1 MIKTAGARDIIFM
14 IERGFLDTKL
24 ANGVNAH
31 LLSLKKEAIALGAS
45 DVRIIPADVVPIED
59 EIIEMCSPP
68 YCEQYGKSANCP
80 PHVMT
85 PEDARQWIRPYH
97 SALIFKIDVS
107 PPVLFSKQGLEIF
120 KKVFLISARLEELS
134 VAQGY
139 AFSKGLA
146 AGSCK
151 AVFCRDMPCE
161 ALINERKCRYPSLA
175 RPSMEALGI
184 NVFRLVRD
192 VGWEIH
198 AILRK
203 SDPDDIPSAMLAGLL
218 LV

>member
-1 MIKTAGARDIIFM
+1 M
-14 IERGFLDTKL
+14 IERRILDTKL
-24 ANGVNAH
+24 ANEVKAH
-31 LLSLKKEAIALGAS
+31 ILSLKKEAIVLGAS
-45 DVRIIPADVVPIED
+45 DVRIIPADLVPIED

-85 PEDARQWIRPYH
+85 PADARQWIRPYH

-107 PPVLFSKQGLEIF
+107 PGVLFSEEGLRFF
-120 KKVFLISARLEELS
+120 KKIFLISARLEELS

-151 AVFCRDMPCE
+151 AVFCRDIPCE
-161 ALINERKCRYPSLA
+161 ALINGRKCRYPSLA

-184 NVFRLVRD
+184 NVFRLVKN

-198 AILRK
+198 TILRK
-203 SDPDDIPSAMLAGLL
+203 SDPDDIPSAMLAGLV

>member
-1 MIKTAGARDIIFM
+1 M
-14 IERGFLDTKL
+14 IERGVLNTKQ
-24 ANGVNAH
+24 ANEVNTH
-31 LLSLKKEAIALGAS
+31 LLRLKKKAMALGAS
-45 DVRIIPADVVPIED
+45 DAVIVPANVVPIED
-59 EIIEMCSPP
+59 EIIEMCRPP
-68 YCEQYGKSANCP
+68 NCEQYGKSANCP
-80 PHVMT
+80 PHVMS
-85 PEDARQWIRPYH
+85 PEDARQWIRSYH

-107 PPVLFSKQGLEIF
+107 PRVLFSESGLEIF
-120 KKVFLISARLEELS
+120 KKIFLISARLEEFS
-134 VAQGY
+134 IGQGH

-151 AVFCRDMPCE
+151 TVFCRDIPCD
-161 ALINERKCRYPSLA
+161 ALIKDRKCRYPSLA

-184 NVFRLVRD
+184 NVFRLAKE

>member
-1 MIKTAGARDIIFM
+1 M
-14 IERGFLDTKL
+14 IERGVLDTKS
-24 ANGVNAH
+24 ANEVNAH
-31 LLSLKKEAIALGAS
+31 LLSLKEEAIALGAN
-45 DVRIIPADVVPIED
+45 DVRIIPADMVSIED
-59 EIIEMCSPP
+59 EIIEMCRPP
-68 YCEQYGKSANCP
+68 FCEQYGQSANCP

-107 PPVLFSKQGLEIF
+107 PGVLFSEEGLEIF

-134 VAQGY
+134 VGQGY
-139 AFSKGLA
+139 VFSKGLA

-151 AVFCRDMPCE
+151 TVFCRDIPCE
-161 ALINERKCRYPSLA
+161 ALINDGKCRYLSVA

-184 NVFRLVRD
+184 NVFRLVKD

-203 SDPDDIPSAMLAGLL
+203 SDPNDIPSAMLAGLV

>member
-1 MIKTAGARDIIFM
+1 M
-14 IERGFLDTKL
+14 IEHGVLDAKSD
-24 ANGVNAH
+24 AEANAH

-45 DVRIIPADVVPIED
+45 DARIIPADMVPIED
-59 EIIEMCSPP
+59 KIIEMCRPP
-68 YCEQYGKSANCP
+68 NCEQYGKSANCP

-85 PEDARQWIRPYH
+85 PEAARQWIRPYR

-107 PPVLFSKQGLEIF
+107 PGVLFSEQGLGIF
-120 KKVFLISARLEELS
+120 KKVFLISAMLEELS
-134 VAQGY
+134 VGQGH

-151 AVFCRDMPCE
+151 AVFCRDIPCE
-161 ALINERKCRYPSLA
+161 ALIKDKICRYPSLA

-184 NVFRLVRD
+184 NVFRLARE

-203 SDPDDIPSAMLAGLL
+203 SDPHDIPSAMLAGLL